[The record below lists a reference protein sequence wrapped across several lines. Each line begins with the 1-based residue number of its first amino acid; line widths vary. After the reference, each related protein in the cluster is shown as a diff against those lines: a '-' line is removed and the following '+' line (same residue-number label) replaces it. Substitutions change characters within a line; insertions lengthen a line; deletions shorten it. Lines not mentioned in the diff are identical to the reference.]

1 MLRGVSGPPDPP
13 ALELR
18 CFGAPT
24 ARVAGQPAPPEV
36 LWRKH
41 LALLIYLALSPGR
54 SRTREHLL
62 GVLWPEKNQTYARH
76 SLNQAVALLRARL
89 GAGRLLSHGD
99 SLTLS
104 GAGLEVDAERLDAAA
119 TPVAGEFLEG
129 FALDDAPAFEEW
141 AGTARAQWH
150 QRGAA
155 VLTGAGETALASF
168 RYTDAI
174 VLARRALAYEPYGEA
189 GVRLLMRAAALSGD
203 IAGALAAFRDFS
215 ARLKEQLGEQ
225 PSRSLEELAER
236 VRSMRWRRSTAI
248 RHAEEPTLVG
258 RDALHRDAFALVE
271 SGLRAG
277 PRTLLVTGDPGAGRT
292 RLLAECG
299 ERLALGG
306 AVLVAAR
313 PLESDREA
321 AWSTVRALLRA
332 GLLRA
337 PGSAG
342 VDPRARA
349 VLAALD
355 DSGGD
360 APRDGAELAGALA
373 ALLEAVAE
381 EQPIGISI
389 DDAHCSDGPSLAVLE
404 AAIARLRHVPVVL
417 CVTALD
423 AWESAPRELV
433 RLRAA
438 VGRGL
443 PGTALRLEALTES
456 ETQALVLGSSPWCK
470 TDGDR
475 ERLARRMFFETRGNP
490 FLLVT
495 LLRGLAE
502 ASTLREEVLRWPPPR
517 DTIDAPLPIGVPG
530 LARRAIMA
538 RVTDLA
544 PEVAQVLRM
553 ACIGTP
559 VIDPALVATLV
570 RRPLVE
576 VERDLA
582 ALEHRHFVTFDGE
595 RYVVAAPLVAAVV
608 TTECLEP
615 GECRAL
621 RGRAIEWLAAR
632 SDPASQRLRAN
643 LLTLIATG
651 RS

>member
-76 SLNQAVALLRARL
+76 SLNQAVALLRSRL
-89 GAGRLLSHGD
+89 GAARLLSEGD

-104 GAGLEVDAERLDAAA
+104 GTGLEVDAERLDAAA
-119 TPVAGEFLEG
+119 TAVSGEFLEG

-141 AGTARAQWH
+141 AGTARTWWH
-150 QRGAA
+150 QRATA
-155 VLTGAGETALASF
+155 VLTAAGETALASF
-168 RYTDAI
+168 RYADAI
-174 VLARRALAYEPYGEA
+174 ALARRALAYEPYGEA

-215 ARLKEQLGEQ
+215 ARLGEQLGEQ
-225 PSRSLEELAER
+225 PGRSLEELAER

-248 RHAEEPTLVG
+248 RHAEEPPLVG
-258 RDALHRDAFALVE
+258 RDALHREAFALVE
-271 SGLRAG
+271 AGLRAG

-292 RLLAECG
+292 RLLVECG

-313 PLESDREA
+313 PLESDRDA

-355 DSGGD
+355 DSGD
-360 APRDGAELAGALA
+360 APRDAGELAAALA

-404 AAIARLRHVPVVL
+404 AAMARLRHKPVVL
-417 CVTALD
+417 CVTSLD

-443 PGTALRLEALTES
+443 PGTALRLEPLSES
-456 ETQALVLGSSPWCK
+456 ETQALLLGSSPWCK

-530 LARRAIMA
+530 LTRRAIMA

-559 VIDPALVATLV
+559 VIDPALVAALV
-570 RRPLVE
+570 SRPLVE

-582 ALEHRHFVTFDGE
+582 ALEHRHFVTFDGD
-595 RYVVAAPLVAAVV
+595 RYVVAAPLIAAVV
-608 TTECLEP
+608 GSECLGP

-621 RGRAIEWLAAR
+621 RSRAIEWLAVR
-632 SDPASQRLRAN
+632 DDPGSQRLRAN
-643 LLTLIATG
+643 LLALIAAG
-651 RS
+651 GSG

>member
-1 MLRGVSGPPDPP
+1 MLTGVSGPPDPP

-76 SLNQAVALLRARL
+76 SLNQAVALLRSRL
-89 GAGRLLSHGD
+89 GAARLLSEGD

-119 TPVAGEFLEG
+119 TTVSGEFLEG

-141 AGTARAQWH
+141 AGTARTRWR
-150 QRGAA
+150 QRAAA
-155 VLTGAGETALASF
+155 VLTAAGETALASF
-168 RYTDAI
+168 RYADAI
-174 VLARRALAYEPYGEA
+174 ALARRALAYEPYGEA

-248 RHAEEPTLVG
+248 WYAEEPPLVG
-258 RDALHRDAFALVE
+258 RDALHREAFALVE
-271 SGLRAG
+271 AGLRAG

-292 RLLAECG
+292 RLLVECG

-313 PLESDREA
+313 PLESDRDA

-342 VDPRARA
+342 IDPRARA

-355 DSGGD
+355 DSGD
-360 APRDGAELAGALA
+360 APRDAAELAAALA

-389 DDAHCSDGPSLAVLE
+389 DDAHCSDGPSLGVLE
-404 AAIARLRHVPVVL
+404 AAMGRLRHMPVVL

-443 PGTALRLEALTES
+443 PGTALRLEPLSES
-456 ETQALVLGSSPWCK
+456 ETQALLLASSPWCK
-470 TDGDR
+470 TDVDR

-559 VIDPALVATLV
+559 VIDPALVAALV
-570 RRPLVE
+570 GRPLVE

-595 RYVVAAPLVAAVV
+595 RYGVAAPLIAAVV
-608 TTECLEP
+608 GSECLEP

-621 RGRAIEWLAAR
+621 RSRAIEWLATR
-632 SDPASQRLRAN
+632 NDPGSQRLRAN
-643 LLTLIATG
+643 LLALIAAG
-651 RS
+651 VSG